1 MSCSNAATRR
11 AGLHGSLEWDA
22 RKLRASHRH
31 GGTDRIGQSETSLI
45 TMSMRFS
52 RYMDAAQT
60 ASHIPVQKQHISAPT
75 ITLRSKN
82 FSARSVRCGC
92 SCVQHFHL
100 RSHAWQ
106 FSPCF
111 RRPDRTPESDDA
123 GNRSRLAKQRRGV
136 LACSAFKISSNGCGG
151 FCKASFSMPSPRFS
165 EKYAFARRTRTR
177 CASSSSLKR
186 SS

>member
-1 MSCSNAATRR
+1 
-11 AGLHGSLEWDA
+11 
-22 RKLRASHRH
+22 
-31 GGTDRIGQSETSLI
+31 
-45 TMSMRFS
+45 MSMRFS

-75 ITLRSKN
+75 ITLRSKI

-136 LACSAFKISSNGCGG
+136 LPALPSKSAPTAAVVSARRAACSAFKISSNGCSG